1 MNLKNLFLL
10 VVISLILGALPLSAA
25 ESKPGPATEPVAE
38 GESWS
43 EKWGQ
48 ARETFTKKI
57 YPEYI
62 QGHLEVG
69 TRSTGYTFTEDT
81 QGEPFDGSFLGSLNE
96 VHESQNYAPIKFFI
110 QYKIN
115 PYFGIGTAYDQ
126 FKAVTGS
133 SPHGEDGGDGTFT
146 LKGMYFY
153 LLGAYPNETRF
164 TPFVEV
170 GFVSY
175 SSDFEEDDWWYEGG
189 KRVIHA
195 ESEVGSIFA
204 IGCDIH
210 VYEKWSVDVYFRHVN
225 VDQDVDYVFRSYV
238 HTPGTFTLSHNEYGI
253 GLKYSF

>member
-1 MNLKNLFLL
+1 MSPKKLFLL
-10 VVISLILGALPLSAA
+10 VIVNVMLSALPLSAA
-25 ESKPGPATEPVAE
+25 DSATEAVAE

-43 EKWGQ
+43 EKW
-48 ARETFTKKI
+48 AEKWDLAKEKYTNNI

-62 QGHLEVG
+62 QGHLELG

-81 QGEPFDGSFLGSLNE
+81 QGQPFQGSFLGSLNE
-96 VHESQNYAPIKFFI
+96 VHESQNYAPIKFFV

-115 PYFGIGTAYDQ
+115 PYFGVGTAYDQ

-153 LLGAYPNETRF
+153 LLGRYPNETRF

-170 GFVSY
+170 GFVRY